1 MDPRLTQAAT
11 TLAADGRSL
20 DSLKRQAQKDPQ
32 AAVKAAAQQFEA
44 LFMQMVL
51 KSMREATPKSG
62 LFDSPANDLYTGM
75 LDQQMA
81 TKMSQSGTGLAD
93 VIVRQL
99 TRHMAPPAAPGA
111 AVSAPAATPAASA
124 ASSAAPATS
133 AAASAA
139 RVDRYAELSRPHP
152 KALSR
157 YDEMA
162 RATPRSEAIR
172 AAYLARGE
180 APTATAASTVT
191 SVTAPTAASTTTTAA
206 HAPTSPQRAFIT
218 RHWDSALAAQ
228 RATGIPAQFVISQA
242 ALESGW
248 GKGEIRGSDG
258 LPSYNLFG
266 IKATGGWQGRTVD
279 VVTTEYDN
287 GVPKKVVEKF
297 RAYNNYSEAF
307 RDWAQLLASNPRY
320 ADVIAR
326 GRDAQGFAHG
336 LQRAGYATDP
346 AYGDKLSRV
355 IASVQAMARS

>member
-1 MDPRLTQAAT
+1 MTPLDPRLVQSSQQ
-11 TLAADGRSL
+11 LAADGRSL
-20 DSLKRQAQKDPQ
+20 DALKRDAQRDPQ
-32 AAVKAAAQQFEA
+32 GAVRQAAQQFEA

-99 TRHMAPPAAPGA
+99 TRHMAPPVAPGA
-111 AVSAPAATPAASA
+111 AASAQAATPAAPT
-124 ASSAAPATS
+124 ASPAAPAAS
-133 AAASAA
+133 SAA

-162 RATPRSEAIR
+162 RATPRSDAIR

-180 APTATAASTVT
+180 APTAPAASAVAAAN
-191 SVTAPTAASTTTTAA
+191 APAAAAAAA
-206 HAPTSPQRAFIT
+206 HAPSSPQRAFIT

-307 RDWAQLLASNPRY
+307 RDWAQLLANNPRY

>member
-1 MDPRLTQAAT
+1 MTPLDPRLVQSSQQ
-11 TLAADGRSL
+11 LAADGRSL
-20 DSLKRQAQKDPQ
+20 DALKRDAQRDPQ
-32 AAVKAAAQQFEA
+32 GAVRQAAQQFEA

-62 LFDSPANDLYTGM
+62 LFESPANDLYTGM
-75 LDQQMA
+75 LDQQMS
-81 TKMSQSGTGLAD
+81 TRMSQSGTGLAD

-99 TRHMAPPAAPGA
+99 TRHMAPATATPPTTAAAPIT
-111 AVSAPAATPAASA
+111 AATTATT
-124 ASSAAPATS
+124 AAPT
-133 AAASAA
+133 
-139 RVDRYAELSRPHP
+139 DRYADLSRPNP

-172 AAYLARGE
+172 AAYTARGE
-180 APTATAASTVT
+180 APSTVATSTSAATASP
-191 SVTAPTAASTTTTAA
+191 TAPTAASGI
-206 HAPTSPQRAFIT
+206 APSSPQRAFIT

-228 RATGIPAQFVISQA
+228 RATGIPAQFVIAQA
-242 ALESGW
+242 AHESGW

-258 LPSYNLFG
+258 LPSFNLFG

-279 VVTTEYDN
+279 VVTTEYEN
-287 GVPKKVVEKF
+287 GVAKKVVEKF

-307 RDWAQLLASNPRY
+307 RDWAQLLANNPRY
-320 ADVIAR
+320 AEVIAR

>member
-1 MDPRLTQAAT
+1 MTPLDPRLVQSSQQ
-11 TLAADGRSL
+11 LAADGRSL
-20 DSLKRQAQKDPQ
+20 DALKRDAQRDPQ
-32 AAVKAAAQQFEA
+32 GAVRQAAQQFEA

-62 LFDSPANDLYTGM
+62 LFESPANDLYTGM
-75 LDQQMA
+75 LDQQMS
-81 TKMSQSGTGLAD
+81 TRMSQSGTGLAD

-99 TRHMAPPAAPGA
+99 TRHMAPATATPPTTAAAPLT
-111 AVSAPAATPAASA
+111 AATTAAT
-124 ASSAAPATS
+124 AAPT
-133 AAASAA
+133 
-139 RVDRYAELSRPHP
+139 DRYADLSRPNP

-162 RATPRSEAIR
+162 RVTPRSEAIR
-172 AAYLARGE
+172 AAYMARGE
-180 APTATAASTVT
+180 APSAAATATAAANATP
-191 SVTAPTAASTTTTAA
+191 TAPTAAAGI
-206 HAPTSPQRAFIT
+206 APSSPQRAFIT

-228 RATGIPAQFVISQA
+228 RATGIPAQFVIGQA

-258 LPSYNLFG
+258 LPSFNLFG

-279 VVTTEYDN
+279 VVTTEYEN
-287 GVPKKVVEKF
+287 GVAKKVVEKF

-307 RDWAQLLASNPRY
+307 RDWAQLLANNPRY
-320 ADVIAR
+320 AEVIAR